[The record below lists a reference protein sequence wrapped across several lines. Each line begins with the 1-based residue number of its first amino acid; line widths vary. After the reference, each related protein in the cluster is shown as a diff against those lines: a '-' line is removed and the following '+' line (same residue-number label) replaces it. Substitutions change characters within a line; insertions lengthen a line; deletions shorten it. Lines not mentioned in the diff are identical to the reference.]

1 MEEIRIGIV
10 GLGGICR
17 ARHVPGFQKI
27 EGVRLC
33 AVANR
38 SRASSETA
46 AREAGIP
53 EVCDSWQQLVAREDI
68 NTVLVGTWP
77 YMHCEVSVAALE
89 AGKHVFCQA
98 RMARDRAE
106 AKVMAA
112 AARKSDRIAGL
123 CPVPF
128 GLSIDRLVARLLR
141 ENVLGSLRY
150 VRVSSLSN
158 AWVNPES
165 PVSWRKDKNL
175 SGLNVQTLGMFIE
188 VIHRWFGW
196 TRRVS
201 ADTFLYTTERPDG
214 QGNRIKVEIPDQV
227 IANTVVG
234 DDLPVHYVISGV
246 SAFTG
251 DSIEIYGEKGAL
263 QYDVG
268 QDILYRRVDGRLE
281 RLEPAEDERY
291 DVADWRVE
299 QEFVDAIRLGTPY
312 HPDFEDG
319 LRYMEVI
326 QAMHD
331 SAASGKSVSLD
342 Q

>member
-17 ARHVPGFQKI
+17 TRHVPGFQRI

-38 SRASSETA
+38 SRASSEVA

-53 EVCDSWQQLVAREDI
+53 EICDSWQELVAREDI

-77 YMHCEVSVAALE
+77 YMHCEVSVAALA

-98 RMARDRAE
+98 RMARNRAE
-106 AKVMAA
+106 AEVMAVA
-112 AARKSDRIAGL
+112 AHSSDRIAGL
-123 CPVPF
+123 CPVPY

-141 ENVLGSLRY
+141 ENTLGPLRY
-150 VRVSSLSN
+150 VRVSSFSN
-158 AWVNPES
+158 AWVNPET
-165 PVSWRKDKNL
+165 PLSWRKDKEL

-201 ADTFLYTTERPDG
+201 ADTFLYTPERPDG
-214 QGNRIKVEIPDQV
+214 QGNRTRVEIPDQV
-227 IANTVVG
+227 TANTVVG
-234 DDLPVHYVISGV
+234 EDLPVHYVISGV

-251 DSIEIYGEKGAL
+251 DAIDIYGEKGAL
-263 QYDVG
+263 HYDVG
-268 QDILYRRVDGRLE
+268 QDVLYRHVDGRLE
-281 RLEPAEDERY
+281 KMEPAEEERY
-291 DVADWRVE
+291 DVTNWRVE
-299 QEFVDAIRLGTPY
+299 QDFVDAIRLGTPY

-331 SAASGKSVSLD
+331 AASSGNSVTLD
-342 Q
+342 R